1 MLDRTIYRKGRAISR
16 SAGRARG
23 QSTVELAVTL
33 PLLIG
38 LLVVAFDYSRAL
50 FMSLEVAGAAE
61 TGAQYGAQSH
71 VTAADIAGIEQAA
84 CASMTDVACTA
95 GTNAIASTFC
105 QCAGSTSQIPCIS
118 SDDCTTAMQA
128 FVQVT
133 TSATFYPA
141 VAYPGLPASIPISST
156 TIMQVQ

>member
-1 MLDRTIYRKGRAISR
+1 MLNRTSHRKGRAGSKG
-16 SAGRARG
+16 AGRPRG

-84 CASMTDVACTA
+84 CASMADVACAA
-95 GTNAIASTFC
+95 GSNAIASTFC
-105 QCAGSTSQIPCIS
+105 QCAGSSSQISCASPGNCGAVQS
-118 SDDCTTAMQA
+118 
-128 FVQVT
+128 FVKVT
-133 TSATFYPA
+133 TSATFHPA

>member
-1 MLDRTIYRKGRAISR
+1 MLDRIVYRKARALSK

-23 QSTVELAVTL
+23 QSTVELAVTI

-38 LLVVAFDYSRAL
+38 LLMVAFDYSRAL

-84 CASMTDVACTA
+84 CASMADVACTA
-95 GTNAIASTFC
+95 GSGAVASTFC
-105 QCAGSTSQIPCIS
+105 QCAGSSSQISCASPGSCGVVQS
-118 SDDCTTAMQA
+118 
-128 FVQVT
+128 FVKVT
-133 TSATFYPA
+133 TSATFHPA